1 MKDNVVI
8 WLVQDMSGIQ
18 RCDIKPTITKS
29 GKTLQLE
36 ARKAILLDEPGDNK
50 DDVGN
55 MWRYA
60 ALHEDRIAHHRV
72 LIAGDRLIGLN
83 DG

>member
-1 MKDNVVI
+1 
-8 WLVQDMSGIQ
+8 MSGFQ

-29 GKTLQLE
+29 GKTIQP
-36 ARKAILLDEPGDNK
+36 AAQKAILLDEPRANK

-60 ALHEDRIAHHRV
+60 ALHEDRIAYHRV